1 MTIQQKIKM
10 SKDPLFD
17 AKEKIAKVVSVI
29 FVFFIIWL
37 FIDNEMG
44 KMEIQNNKRYT
55 VAITDRKEYS
65 KSGWQLSFHYKVNNK
80 EYKWYTSYKKG
91 LLYPNVMY
99 LVEFSSKS
107 PDRCSFLGQFK
118 VADTVS
124 YIPSLGWDSI
134 PMNILE
140 K

>member
-1 MTIQQKIKM
+1 M
-10 SKDPLFD
+10 SSDPLFNV
-17 AKEKIAKVVSVI
+17 KEKVAKVISII
-29 FVFFIIWL
+29 FLLFIIWL
-37 FIDNEMG
+37 LIDNEMG
-44 KMEIQNNKRYT
+44 KMEIQRNKRYT
-55 VAITDRKEYS
+55 VVTTDKKEYS

-80 EYKWYTSYKKG
+80 EYEWYTSYKKG

-99 LVEFSSKS
+99 LVEFSSKN
-107 PDRCSFLGQFK
+107 PDRCIFLGQFK

-134 PMNILE
+134 PMNIIE